1 MSRYTLYNKMLF
13 TVVPVVTIPETK
25 HTFNATE
32 SDWITCTA
40 EGYPTP
46 DITWLNNNESEVDK
60 DRLVTSSVMATG
72 VGNITNKSVT
82 INIRRDDGGVY
93 KCIATNSVGN
103 DTETI
108 NFTVQCKLTVKF
120 TCFWNNTFLFTA
132 IPIVAIPEEYTV
144 TEGGTITCEAT
155 GYPIPVIVWL
165 NNDGSEVNESRLVTD
180 TPVATG
186 VGNLFSMSVSMI
198 VRRGDDGVYTCV
210 ANNLLGSDNSSV
222 NITVQCKYKL
232 LHSYLLH

>member
-1 MSRYTLYNKMLF
+1 MLF
-13 TVVPVVTIPETK
+13 TVVPVITIPETK

-32 SDWITCTA
+32 SNWITCTA

-144 TEGGTITCEAT
+144 TEGGTITCEAI
-155 GYPIPVIVWL
+155 GYPIPDIKWL
-165 NNDGSEVNESRLVTD
+165 NNGSEVNESRLVNGTSM
-180 TPVATG
+180 ATG
-186 VGNLFSMSVSMI
+186 VGNLFSKSVSMI
-198 VRRGDDGVYTCV
+198 VRGSDDGVYTCV
-210 ANNLLGSDNSSV
+210 ANNILGSDNSLV